1 MFSRLGPEMGICRPT
16 SERAHS
22 KWKEKISVRNL
33 FVSRNSIIFACKL
46 KLSTK
51 PHRIMP
57 DRIDQLR
64 AALHHHN
71 YLYYVENQPEI
82 TDREFDELM
91 HELQA
96 LEAAHPERY
105 DPNSPTQRVGSD
117 LNQTFEQVE
126 HERPMLSLGNTYNRD
141 DVREFYERVQAG
153 LDGEPFAICCELK
166 FDGLSI
172 SLHYE
177 DGALVRALTRGDGV
191 RGDDVTANVRTI
203 RSIPLQLPAG
213 GDWPRRF
220 EIRGEVLMPWNSFDR
235 LNAEREAR
243 EEPLFAN
250 PRNAASGTLKS
261 KDSRV
266 VAARGLDAY
275 LYYLLGDELPGDT
288 HYVNLM
294 KARSWGFKVSEG
306 MRLVTSL
313 EEIYSFLD
321 YWDEARKELPVAT
334 DGVVLKV
341 DSLRQQKLLGY
352 TAKSPRWAIAY
363 KFQAE
368 RALTRL
374 NEVTFQVGRTGAVT
388 PVANMEPV
396 LLAGTMVKRASL
408 HNEDIIRQLDL
419 HLGDR
424 VYVEKAGEIIP
435 QIVGVDKEQRDA
447 HLGAPVEFVH
457 ECPECGTP
465 LVRYEGEAATYCP
478 NDACPPQR
486 KGRIEHFIARDA
498 MNIKSLGPEVVDK
511 YYENGLVRDVTDL
524 YRLQLTEWD
533 GHWFLSRG
541 TFTPPTLGE
550 ALETQ
555 APAMPVTKV
564 ATQKIVKAIEDSK
577 SVPFDRL
584 LFALGIRFVGKVA
597 AKALAAQFKTLAAL
611 RVASFDELTA
621 VEGIG
626 DIIAGSVR
634 AYFANPD
641 NERIVDTLAE
651 FGLRMALPET
661 IQAGTQLE
669 GRSIVISGTFTHHSR
684 EEYKEMIEA
693 HGGKNVSSISK
704 KTSFVLAGANMGPSK
719 LEKAEKLGVPLLRE
733 DEFLALIDSEN

>member
-1 MFSRLGPEMGICRPT
+1 MFSRLGPDLGICRPT

-33 FVSRNSIIFACKL
+33 FVSRNSIIFAYKL

-203 RSIPLQLPAG
+203 RSIPLRLPAG
-213 GDWPRRF
+213 GDWPQRF

-288 HYVNLM
+288 HYANLM

-313 EEIYSFLD
+313 EEIYAFLD

-341 DSLRQQKLLGY
+341 DSLRQQELLGY

-651 FGLRMALPET
+651 FGLQMALPET

-733 DEFLALIDSEN
+733 DEFLALLDSEN